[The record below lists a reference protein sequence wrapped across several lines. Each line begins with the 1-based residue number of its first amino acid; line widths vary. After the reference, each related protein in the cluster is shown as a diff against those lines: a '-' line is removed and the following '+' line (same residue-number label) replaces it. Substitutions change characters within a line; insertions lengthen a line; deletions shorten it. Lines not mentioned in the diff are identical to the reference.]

1 MIYIVEGKGLIP
13 LPSNFLSMK
22 PPSPIDYSISL
33 EEGMLHMFYFIILTD
48 GIITHSHANIIKAV
62 FRNMHSYF
70 RKPPSNCIMFVSM
83 KQHHLTS
90 LKRN

>member
-13 LPSNFLSMK
+13 LPSNFLPMK

-48 GIITHSHANIIKAV
+48 GIIPNIVMQALLKQFSAI
-62 FRNMHSYF
+62 
-70 RKPPSNCIMFVSM
+70 CIHILESLL
-83 KQHHLTS
+83 LTP
-90 LKRN
+90 LCLCQ